1 MIMSANVTGDPEAF
15 GNAQSWQNGYFNEYM
30 SCFEHQVASHL
41 IAEGMVTK
49 GLALTHAIHQR
60 YHAAKRNP
68 FNGVGCSDHYARA
81 VAGYGSFITMCG
93 FIYHDPSGHLGLT
106 PRLMGD
112 FQAAFTTAEGW
123 GTMTPRG
130 KTVTLTVRSGTV
142 TLHSLTVHGQT
153 KTFETPLVVASG
165 GV

>member
-1 MIMSANVTGDPEAF
+1 MIRSANVTGDPEAF
-15 GNAQSWQNGYFNEYM
+15 GNAQSWQNGYFNECM
-30 SCFEHQVASHL
+30 SGFEHQVASHL
-41 IAEGMVTK
+41 IAEGMVTE

-68 FNGVGCSDHYARA
+68 FNGVECSDHYARA

-93 FIYHDPSGHLGLT
+93 FIYHDPIGHLGLA

-130 KTVTLTVRSGTV
+130 KTVTLTVRWGTV
-142 TLHSLTVHGQT
+142 TLRSLTVRGQT
-153 KTFETPLVVASG
+153 KTFETPLVLASG